1 MTLAATSA
9 SFSTLIS
16 GYSFFESPRWHEGRL
31 WLSDFYTHQVI
42 AVGMNGQVEKIADV
56 PQQPSGLGWLPDG
69 RLLIVSMRDRKLLR
83 RDADGTLAV
92 HADLSGVAGGHV
104 NDIAVDAQGRAYVGN
119 FGFDLMGGA
128 PVQTAPLAR
137 VDPDGR
143 VTVVAQE
150 MHFANGAMI
159 TPDGK
164 TLIVNE
170 TLGNRISAFDIQP
183 DGMLGPRRDW
193 ATFGPLPVGH
203 DIETLMPQFKV
214 APDGAALDAEGAVW
228 VADAVGHRV
237 LRVAEGGRVLQEIS
251 TGEMGVFACALGGA
265 DGKTLFL
272 CVAPDFFEHMRKD
285 AREAAIWQTQVSV
298 PGATS

>member
-1 MTLAATSA
+1 MTALAPSA
-9 SFSTLIS
+9 PFPTLVS
-16 GYSFFESPRWHEGRL
+16 GYSYFEAPRWHEGRL
-31 WLSDFYTHQVI
+31 WVSDFYTHQVI
-42 AVGMNGQVEKIADV
+42 AVGLDGQVEKIADV

-83 RDADGTLAV
+83 READGRLAV

-104 NDIAVDAQGRAYVGN
+104 NDMAVDAQGRAYVGN

-128 PVQTAPLAR
+128 PVQTAQLAR

-143 VTVVAQE
+143 VTVVAKD
-150 MHFANGAMI
+150 MHFANGAMC

-164 TLIVNE
+164 TLLVNE
-170 TLGNRISAFDIQP
+170 TLGNRISAFNIQP

-193 ATFGPLPVGH
+193 ATFGALPDGH
-203 DIETLMPQFKV
+203 DLESIIAQLKV
-214 APDGAALDAEGAVW
+214 APDGAALDAQGAAW
-228 VADAVGHRV
+228 IADAVGHRV

-272 CVAPDFFEHMRKD
+272 CVAPDFLEHMRKD
-285 AREAAIWQTQVSV
+285 TREAAIWHTQVSV
-298 PGATS
+298 PGA